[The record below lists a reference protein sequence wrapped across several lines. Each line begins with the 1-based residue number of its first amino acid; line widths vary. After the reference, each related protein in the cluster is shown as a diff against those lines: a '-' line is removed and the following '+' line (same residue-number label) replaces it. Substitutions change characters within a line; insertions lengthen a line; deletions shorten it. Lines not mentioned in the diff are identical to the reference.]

1 VETGALDGLLRRATD
16 ASFHEISVDGDT
28 STNDTVVLLGG
39 PSGAQDITDGDPRL
53 PALEAAVTA
62 VMQRLA
68 RAIVL
73 DGEGRT
79 RLMELRVTGAA
90 DTASARRVAE
100 SVACSSLVK
109 TALAG
114 GDPNWGRI
122 LAAAANAGVSL
133 GGAKP
138 SLEICGHRVFE
149 NGAPTVYDR
158 QAVDAAFSAE
168 EVQVVLHLGLG
179 QGSARRWTTDLSTE
193 YVRLN
198 AEYTT

>member
-1 VETGALDGLLRRATD
+1 M
-16 ASFHEISVDGDT
+16 SP
-28 STNDTVVLLGG
+28 GG
-39 PSGAQDITDGDPRL
+39 GEEDDLFPL
-53 PALEAAVTA
+53 LEAAVTA

-73 DGEGRT
+73 DGEART

-100 SVACSSLVK
+100 SIACSSLVK

-133 GGAKP
+133 EGAAP

-149 NGAPTVYDR
+149 NGAPTTYDR

-179 QGSARRWTTDLSTE
+179 HGSARRWTTDLSTE